1 MTSIIKH
8 LSGYSGSQVVLM
20 RDELTT
26 FVRKHGQNDRN
37 LERLAALRSLGLS
50 VPHVLYQGP
59 EHYDMEYIRH
69 TDMANWLSHNPIDG
83 FVVWVTDVID
93 RFGKVSAERD
103 YLPVYQ
109 SKLGQASLQPFLDQL
124 PFTTEQLIS
133 KLPRY
138 LPSGGYHGDLT
149 MDNCLHGTDGKFY
162 LIDPLTTD
170 YDGWVFDLAKLM
182 QDLVCGWFIR
192 DKGVMLH
199 GKLWAIRSAIVSK
212 YPIAN
217 DLNLL
222 ILMLLRVLPYA
233 KTAEDRGF
241 LIKEINRLWIS

>member
-1 MTSIIKH
+1 
-8 LSGYSGSQVVLM
+8 M
-20 RDELTT
+20 RDDQIT

-37 LERLAALRSLGLS
+37 LERLTALRSLGLS
-50 VPHVLYQGP
+50 VPQVLYQGSD
-59 EHYDMEYIRH
+59 HYDMEYIRH

-83 FVVWVTDVID
+83 FVVWITDVIE
-93 RFGKVSAERD
+93 RFAAVSEDRD
-103 YLPVYQ
+103 YLPVYNA
-109 SKLGQASLQPFLDQL
+109 KLGQDSLKPLLSML
-124 PFTTEQLIS
+124 PFTTDQLIA

-138 LPSGGYHGDLT
+138 LPCGQYHGDLT
-149 MDNCLHGTDGKFY
+149 MDNCLHGTDGRFY

-182 QDLVCGWFIR
+182 QDLDCGWFIR
-192 DKGVMLH
+192 DKNVMLH

-212 YPIAN
+212 YPVAN
-217 DLNLL
+217 DPNLL

-233 KTAEDRGF
+233 KTTEDRGF